1 MALKFHGL
9 HALMP
14 SSIEKNAAAAKE
26 TPANLTRPKHW
37 LVAFSPLEYRWFR
50 RGFQDCDLMPM
61 SIDGFRNLRSSNF
74 TDTITLE
81 NIWLKQG
88 SPNKKA
94 TKFGDIQV
102 TWRNF
107 PGNFRNLLPLVG
119 SAFFFSSLVGFFW
132 ERSWI
137 SWRWASPWTSNPKVY
152 FGRTFAS
159 LRGVKW
165 FSWVLGVWTFVFLVW
180 CQIQFLKLGANQLT
194 FGND

>member
-9 HALMP
+9 HAFMP
-14 SSIEKNAAAAKE
+14 SSIDKNAAAERRNTSEVEGAQ
-26 TPANLTRPKHW
+26 KHW
-37 LVAFSPLEYRWFR
+37 RIHQFEVIKLH
-50 RGFQDCDLMPM
+50 GQ
-61 SIDGFRNLRSSNF
+61 NF
-74 TDTITLE
+74 PWKH
-81 NIWLKQG
+81 IWLKQG

-119 SAFFFSSLVGFFW
+119 SAFFFFFVGGSFW
-132 ERSWI
+132 KRSWI